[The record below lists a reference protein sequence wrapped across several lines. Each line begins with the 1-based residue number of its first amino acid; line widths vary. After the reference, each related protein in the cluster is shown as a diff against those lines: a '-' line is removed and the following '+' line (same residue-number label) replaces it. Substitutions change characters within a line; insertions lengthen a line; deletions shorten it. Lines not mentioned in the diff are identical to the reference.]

1 MCIEG
6 KQLTST
12 ELSEKLTECSVNG
25 FSTVNFFIGS
35 SFGLSDRIKQGSQLR
50 LSMSKL
56 TFPHQLAR
64 IMLLEQLYRA
74 FQIAKNSR
82 YHK

>member
-1 MCIEG
+1 M
-6 KQLTST
+6 
-12 ELSEKLTECSVNG
+12 SE
-25 FSTVNFFIGS
+25 
-35 SFGLSDRIKQGSQLR
+35 
-50 LSMSKL
+50 M

-74 FQIAKNSR
+74 FQISTGGK